1 MKPPHRHDHD
11 HGCGCCRGDFLGAM
25 GLAAGGIALHGSS
38 LAAAEEPGKAAAPKK
53 GPATVRGAFL
63 YPPSATLRVPGAWW
77 SYPGND
83 FDAEGRQKQ
92 YMVRIKEIEKKLGM
106 RILIDET
113 PLDAPAGVAQFVDEV
128 KQSQP
133 DGLLLIPFKG
143 GHFSRMNQILKE
155 LKIPTVILSSLG
167 VTHGS
172 VKAYRRPGLY
182 FIQSLDNLDAVEYGM
197 RMIKTAH
204 TMRQSRLISLA
215 GSAEP
220 RLATVPRLGTQVWA
234 LPLKRFVEE
243 VGRTPVTD
251 EVRQLARSY
260 VKNAKRILEPA
271 EPEIITAAKVH
282 FANKRIL
289 EAEQG
294 DAIMMDCLRR
304 GELMPCMSYMTLRDE
319 GIAAGCQNDLNPTL
333 TLMLVQHLFDRPG
346 FLQNYCVET
355 EQDHY
360 FGSHCTCASKLF
372 GTAQPP
378 EPYLLRNYPH
388 TNDPTCCPQVLWREG
403 EEVTMA
409 LYISGEAPQML
420 VYTGEVVKCYDM
432 PPVGGCRTN
441 VQITINEVED
451 ICDVKPVHHQIIFY
465 GNYAE
470 QLRKFA
476 QLYNVA
482 VLT

>member
-1 MKPPHRHDHD
+1 MEHQNPEE
-11 HGCGCCRGDFLGAM
+11 GSCGCCRRDFLGAM
-25 GLAAGGIALHGSS
+25 GAATGGMALSYTSLLAAEGG
-38 LAAAEEPGKAAAPKK
+38 AEAAAPKK
-53 GPATVRGAFL
+53 RPATVRGAFL
-63 YPPSATLRVPGAWW
+63 YPPSDTLRVPGAWW
-77 SYPGND
+77 SWPGND

-92 YMVRIKEIEKKLGM
+92 YMARIREMEKKLGM
-106 RILIDET
+106 RILLDET
-113 PLDAPAGVAQFVDEV
+113 PLDAPAAVAQFIDQI
-128 KQSQP
+128 KQSPP

-143 GHFSRMNQILKE
+143 GHFAHMNQILKE
-155 LKIPTVILSSLG
+155 VKIPTVVLSSLG

-172 VKAYRRPGLY
+172 IKAYQRPEVY

-197 RMIKTAH
+197 RMIQTAH

-220 RLATVPRLGTQVWA
+220 RLATVPHLGTQVWA
-234 LPLKRFVEE
+234 LPLERFVEE

-260 VKNAKRILEPA
+260 MKNAKKILEPA

-282 FANKRIL
+282 FANKRLL

-355 EQDHY
+355 EANHY

-372 GTAQPP
+372 GTAQPS
-378 EPYLLRNYPH
+378 EPYLLRDYAH
-388 TNDPTCCPQVLWREG
+388 SNDPTCCPQVLWREG

-409 LYISGEAPQML
+409 LYISGAAPRML
-420 VYTGEVVKCYDM
+420 VYTGEVATCYDM

-441 VQITINEVED
+441 VEITINEVD
-451 ICDVKPVHHQIIFY
+451 DVCDVTPIHHQIIFY
-465 GNYAE
+465 GNYGK
-470 QLRKFA
+470 QLRQFA
-476 QLYNVA
+476 NLYGITV
-482 VLT
+482 TT